1 MDYLQYLHAF
11 YLGLFDILPF
21 TTAGQQPFFYMLV
34 GIAIGFVVGILP
46 GLGGATTLALMLPF
60 IYKMDPTTA
69 FAFLLGS
76 NAVTATTGDI
86 TSILFGVPGEGIT
99 AATIVD
105 GHPMAKKG
113 EAGRALGAA
122 LMSSLVGAIF
132 GAFALAL
139 AIPIVQPLVLSIASA
154 EFFMLALL
162 GITFVASLSGGNML
176 KGLCTGAFGLVL
188 ATIGLDPIESVPR
201 FTLNPLLGDDA
212 ALFLWDGLSLV
223 SVTVG
228 LFAIPEII
236 ELSVQQTSIARSTT
250 GKLGGVWQGILDTF
264 RYWKLVLGCSA
275 IGAYIGLIPG
285 LGGGP
290 AQWIAYAHAVQTSP
304 NKERFGQGAIEGV
317 LGPGAANNSKEG
329 GSLVP
334 TIAFGVPGSVS
345 MAILLGAFIIQG
357 IVPGPDLLDP
367 AKHLNLTFSFVW
379 IIVVSNI
386 ITVLV
391 CLLFLKHLAKITL
404 VKGTYLIPFLLLLI
418 YLGGFAANNA
428 FGDIVLVLLF
438 GAVGWLMVRF
448 DWQRPPL
455 LLGLVLGGI
464 AENNLFIATRVY
476 GSSLL
481 WRPGV
486 LVIAL
491 LIVAGLLWPWF
502 QAYREKKKPERTEE
516 RFRVPGVTRTVEKLS
531 SAERVANG
539 IFALCF
545 VGLFAYVLRE
555 CFFGFGAYEGRA
567 ALFPLVIGL
576 PAFAISIIVFF
587 KEILKTSKVVIH
599 GEEGVADG
607 GVELSPTEER
617 KRTAAIGSWVVG
629 FFCSIW
635 LIGFV
640 WSALLATFLYLKLGA
655 REGWAI
661 SIVLS
666 AAAYVFFAGIFD
678 YLLHL
683 PFPTGDL
690 FVWLGLD

>member
-1 MDYLQYLHAF
+1 MEHFHAF
-11 YLGLFDILPF
+11 FTGLANILPF
-21 TTAGQQPFFYMLV
+21 TPAGQDPFIFMLI

-122 LMSSLVGAIF
+122 LMSSLVGAVF

-139 AIPIVQPLVLSIASA
+139 AIPIVQPLVLSIGSS

-162 GITFVASLSGGNML
+162 GITFVASLSGGNIL

-188 ATIGLDPIESVPR
+188 STIGLDPIESVPR
-201 FTLNPLLGDDA
+201 FTLDPVIGEDA

-236 ELSVQQTSIARSTT
+236 DLSVQGTSIARHST
-250 GKLGGVWQGILDTF
+250 GKLGGVMQGIIDTF
-264 RYWKLVLGCSA
+264 RYWKLVLSCSA
-275 IGAYIGLIPG
+275 IGSYIGLIPG

-290 AQWIAYAHAVQTSP
+290 AQWVAYAHAVQSSP
-304 NKERFGQGAIEGV
+304 GDKDRFGKGAIEGV

-367 AKHLNLTFSFVW
+367 EKHLNLTFSFVW
-379 IIVVSNI
+379 IIVVSNV
-386 ITVLV
+386 ITVAV
-391 CLLFLKHLAKITL
+391 CLLFLNQLARITF
-404 VKGTYLIPFLLLLI
+404 VKGTYLIPFLLMLI
-418 YLGGFAANNA
+418 YLGGFAVNNA
-428 FGDIVLVLLF
+428 FGDIVMVLVF
-438 GAVGWLMVRF
+438 GLVGWLMVKF

-464 AENNLFIATRVY
+464 AENNLFIATKVY
-476 GSSLL
+476 GAGFLL
-481 WRPGV
+481 RPGV
-486 LVIAL
+486 LVIML
-491 LIVAGLLWPWF
+491 LILAGLFYPLF
-502 QAYREKKKPERTEE
+502 QAYRERKRAERHETGFAVPGITRTTEE
-516 RFRVPGVTRTVEKLS
+516 VS
-531 SAERVANG
+531 SNERVANG
-539 IFALCF
+539 VFALCF
-545 VGLFAYVLRE
+545 VALFAYVLRE
-555 CFFGFGAYEGRA
+555 CFFGFGADEERA
-567 ALFPLVIGL
+567 ALFPLIIGL
-576 PAFAISIIVFF
+576 PAFAISLVVFG
-587 KEILKTSKVVIH
+587 KEITTRSRVVAH
-599 GEEGVADG
+599 GEEGVEE
-607 GVELSPTEER
+607 VEEIPPAETR
-617 KRTAAIGSWVVG
+617 RRTLAISAWVVG
-629 FFCSIW
+629 FFLSIW

-640 WSALLATFLYLKLGA
+640 WSSLAATFLYLKFGA
-655 REGWAI
+655 RERWLI
-661 SIVLS
+661 SVVLT
-666 AAAYVFFAGIFD
+666 AVAYVFFAGIFD
-678 YLLHL
+678 RMLHL
-683 PFPTGDL
+683 PFPPGVL
-690 FVWLGLD
+690 FVWLGWD